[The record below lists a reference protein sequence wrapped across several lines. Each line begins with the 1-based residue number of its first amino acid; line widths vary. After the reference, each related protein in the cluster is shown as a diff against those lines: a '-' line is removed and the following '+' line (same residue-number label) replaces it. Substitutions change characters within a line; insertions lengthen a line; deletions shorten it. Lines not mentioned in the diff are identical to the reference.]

1 MSGLGSGIKELI
13 KQNEKHS
20 NYFVIPQHPLTQL
33 GATALAQNKVKLP
46 SWRLHRPHTD
56 DIIWSYSFIYFRLHA
71 YTLYSY
77 SNTHLRK
84 FFPRLFQAVSQS
96 QRETLHSL
104 PEMMQL
110 GPWPTKGSHFPEGS
124 GMDCSPGARKW
135 FMVVGEG
142 KTHWLRSTWK
152 CSYYPQ

>member
-20 NYFVIPQHPLTQL
+20 RYFVIPQHPLTQL
-33 GATALAQNKVKLP
+33 GATALAQNKGKLP

-84 FFPRLFQAVSQS
+84 LFPRLFQAVSQS

-104 PEMMQL
+104 SEMMQL
-110 GPWPTKGSHFPEGS
+110 GP
-124 GMDCSPGARKW
+124 
-135 FMVVGEG
+135 
-142 KTHWLRSTWK
+142 
-152 CSYYPQ
+152 